1 MKNDFD
7 KAVLQMYWWISKS
20 FQIIIGKK
28 CEGHWNPVEIVS
40 LQILYIGTKK
50 IIFSRSLSKQIDL
63 HINLDAKINL
73 NRSLHQQ
80 LRNFNDVEF

>member
-7 KAVLQMYWWISKS
+7 KVVLQMYWWISKS

-50 IIFSRSLSKQIDL
+50 
-63 HINLDAKINL
+63 
-73 NRSLHQQ
+73 
-80 LRNFNDVEF
+80 